1 MILITVLSMIG
12 IGILGA
18 YTSAFQDAT
27 LYLGKQLAIDNSSS
41 LSSTGLQDAIT
52 PKGQN
57 FRNIL
62 FLILLVI
69 LLIYGFIF
77 YSWYIAICLPILT
90 LVIIGPFLKVIVM
103 PKPKSIFYKDKIRIN
118 LERRLDGYEHNKD
131 ILKVEVVRFVLE
143 KFKSINCN

>member
-1 MILITVLSMIG
+1 MILITMLFMIG

-27 LYLGKQLAIDNSSS
+27 LYLGKQLALDNSSS
-41 LSSTGLQDAIT
+41 LLSTGLQDAIT

-62 FLILLVI
+62 FLILLVT

-77 YSWYIAICLPILT
+77 YSWYITICLPILT
-90 LVIIGPFLKVIVM
+90 LIIIVPFLKLIVM
-103 PKPKSIFYKDKIRIN
+103 PKPNSTFYRDKIKIN
-118 LERRLDGYEHNKD
+118 LERRLESYERNKD
-131 ILKVEVVRFVLE
+131 VLKTETIRFVLE
-143 KFKSINCN
+143 KFKSINCD